1 MPPCA
6 DRDVTYRIKKC
17 SPTTLLRPVEYY
29 FNDTTVCDVTSP
41 KIPTLITTQTVRCDM
56 LPPDSAEAGTLTT
69 VIMAFAGVCVL
80 AAVFLLTI
88 VIVLSRKIKGG
99 LVALMLRLV
108 TLLGCVVAVI
118 SILFDIAE
126 PTTLSCNMGRALHML
141 AFLLVGASLYPQAYR
156 QGKVAKEELLLT
168 SDLKL
173 FYRALTIT
181 VSIAV
186 LFAIGMALFP
196 YEATDTSLAMGTPEV
211 LVHED
216 HCASTHPEIQI
227 VVLLLQVGW
236 LATVLPHCMSALQH
250 TLSVKKSKD
259 KSRAV
264 VDWTPGAA
272 FLTLVFTV
280 GMLTLLGMMNMD
292 PLTVAYADA
301 AFLIVGPVIVAVV
314 IMKPV
319 VEVVLCKKTSKRV
332 RPKGGKGA
340 GTTSEGS
347 FGGSLGSSGTGFSL
361 NTSASDAE
369 GVKAMLRLPVVRA
382 ANQLYLIRQHVEER
396 VEFEDRVDEFVALCK
411 RPGVAQEEVRSCY
424 VKIVAKF
431 VKAGADMQVNLSEK
445 CRTPLEYL
453 AGDGVAPVTVN
464 AFNKALKELQ
474 KADEEMFMK
483 FVDTDLSAMSQQVT
497 NWLSPFS
504 DLDKRVKRGVIAQ
517 LSAFLEAEEA
527 ADVVL

>member
-1 MPPCA
+1 
-6 DRDVTYRIKKC
+6 
-17 SPTTLLRPVEYY
+17 VEYY

-41 KIPTLITTQTVRCDM
+41 LIPTLITTQTVRCDM
-56 LPPDSAEAGTLTT
+56 LPHDSAEAGTLTS
-69 VIMAFAGVCVL
+69 VIFAFAGVCVL
-80 AAVFLLTI
+80 AAAFLL
-88 VIVLSRKIKGG
+88 VIVLVLARKIRGG
-99 LVALMLRLV
+99 LVALVLRLV

-126 PTTLSCNMGRALHML
+126 PTVMSCNMGRSLHML
-141 AFLLVGASLYPQAYR
+141 AFLLVGSSLYPQAYR

-186 LFAIGMALFP
+186 LFGVGLALFP
-196 YEATDTSLAMGTPEV
+196 YEATSSSLAMGTPEV

-250 TLSVKKSKD
+250 TVSVKKSKD

-264 VDWTPGAA
+264 VDWTPGVA
-272 FLTLVFTV
+272 FLTLIVTV
-280 GMLTLLGMMNMD
+280 GLLTLVGMMNVE
-292 PLTVAYADA
+292 PLTAAYVDA
-301 AFLIVGPVIVAVV
+301 ALLIVGPIVVV
-314 IMKPV
+314 VVLMKPV
-319 VEVVLCKKTSKRV
+319 LEVVLCKKTSKRV
-332 RPKGGKGA
+332 RPKGGKA
-340 GTTSEGS
+340 GTASEGS

-361 NTSASDAE
+361 NTSATDSE

-382 ANQLYLIRQHVEER
+382 AYQLYLIRQHVEER
-396 VEFEDRVDEFVALCK
+396 VEFEDRVDEFLVLCK
-411 RPGVAQEEVRSCY
+411 RPGVEQEEVRVCY
-424 VKIVAKF
+424 MKIVSKH
-431 VKAGADMQVNLSEK
+431 VKAGAEMQVNLSEK

-474 KADEEMFMK
+474 KADEEMFLK

-517 LSAFLEAEEA
+517 LSAFLEAEE
-527 ADVVL
+527 VVDHTK